1 MWLLGTEVSH
11 SNEPFVFQQSHPFSL
26 KWQTFRNSQE
36 KQKVA
41 FHENIPMSYYKPCS
55 KILQKAP
62 EAQKL
67 RPSEEMLPSNCP
79 TAQFF
84 FPLSFLPL
92 SHSCCISCWLG
103 WKTWQKVPNFD
114 YFDWKLKVNF
124 IWQGHW
130 VKQKVRMDKC
140 PSDFIS
146 LVKICVLIQSLELIL
161 ERGGLVERENPVFS
175 LRIDGHCNV
184 GVIISPFSGTS
195 SCPVLSI
202 YLD

>member
-1 MWLLGTEVSH
+1 MKI
-11 SNEPFVFQQSHPFSL
+11 FQCHFTNLAQRSL
-26 KWQTFRNSQE
+26 KR
-36 KQKVA
+36 
-41 FHENIPMSYYKPCS
+41 
-55 KILQKAP
+55 LQKAP
-62 EAQKL
+62 EAQKW
-67 RPSEEMLPSNCP
+67 RPSEEMSPSNCP

-84 FPLSFLPL
+84 FPPSFLPL

-114 YFDWKLKVNF
+114 YFDWKLEVNF

-161 ERGGLVERENPVFS
+161 ERGGLVERENPVS
-175 LRIDGHCNV
+175 W
-184 GVIISPFSGTS
+184 
-195 SCPVLSI
+195 LSKWFLSQGCTCDLKI
-202 YLD
+202 VQKGSR